1 MASATDA
8 PLASPGLANGSL
20 EEQIAYYKSQYESL
34 EAELQDFQQCSRE
47 VESELER
54 DIEQSEKRERQLK
67 ERLEER
73 GFEVDEWKAKYK
85 QAKTEANGAQNAL
98 QKEITTLREQNRAM
112 TLKLRDIEVANDDF
126 ERQARNQTSSLEDL
140 EGKYNV
146 AIERG
151 VMLEEEIKVGEQ
163 EREDLRIENQRLR
176 DELSDLSI
184 EADIIKEKLR
194 AAEETM
200 ARHMEQKTHA
210 LVTGASARPRSPVS
224 ETSSSAT
231 TLSSP
236 TTSTPPPS
244 KSKRSSATTPPSP
257 RFTDLQERKVDRR
270 RPLTLQDNTPRARD
284 YGARS
289 KHSRAPSVPWS
300 SASGRTTPGTTTRR
314 PTASHYSKRSGADG
328 ALPRTGSLYQIRGLI
343 SKMQKLESRVHN
355 VRSKLPAPTQTPPRA
370 SPRGPSAMSNHSNG
384 AGRPAART
392 RTSGST
398 TSSAAGGDTG
408 VSRLSFSAAGA
419 KGNSAGL
426 LPGASRPTSQA
437 SERSGVSN
445 VSGQSASYKRPPSRS
460 AALPARTNTT
470 LMPTRSNT
478 TGVRPKTAGNMSA
491 RPPSRGADSFFSAS
505 LGFGRSSTISQ
516 RPSSRQG
523 GNHTPTPSLSHS
535 NTTSFSSSLG
545 PPRPTGR
552 SRANTVKPTPPRRNF
567 DDDTPT
573 PPKPKARDFGF
584 ATPVSRKPD
593 FTRSMGPGSGIPTP
607 GGGSGIPTPSALP
620 RRPSRTSRR
629 SSVDALHGP
638 RAMPP
643 PGSAA
648 RERKLSEVGETW

>member
-200 ARHMEQKTHA
+200 NRHMEQKTHA

-257 RFTDLQERKVDRR
+257 RFTDLQERKFDRR

-445 VSGQSASYKRPPSRS
+445 VSGQSAS
-460 AALPARTNTT
+460 
-470 LMPTRSNT
+470 
-478 TGVRPKTAGNMSA
+478 A

-545 PPRPTGR
+545 PPH
-552 SRANTVKPTPPRRNF
+552 
-567 DDDTPT
+567 
-573 PPKPKARDFGF
+573 
-584 ATPVSRKPD
+584 

>member
-8 PLASPGLANGSL
+8 PLASPGLANGTL

-73 GFEVDEWKAKYK
+73 GFEVDEWKAKCK

-98 QKEITTLREQNRAM
+98 QREITTLREQNRAM

-146 AIERG
+146 AIERS

-210 LVTGASARPRSPVS
+210 FVTGASVRPRSPVS

-257 RFTDLQERKVDRR
+257 RFTDLQDRSSKGFEPSQRR

-284 YGARS
+284 YGAARS
-289 KHSRAPSVPWS
+289 RHSRAPSVPWS

-370 SPRGPSAMSNHSNG
+370 SPRGGSAMSNHSNG
-384 AGRPAART
+384 ASGITGRSAART

-408 VSRLSFSAAGA
+408 VSRLSFSAAGGA
-419 KGNSAGL
+419 KAPSSAGL
-426 LPGASRPTSQA
+426 LPGNTTGMSRPTSQA

-445 VSGQSASYKRPPSRS
+445 VSGQSVSFRRPPSRS
-460 AALPARTNTT
+460 TALP
-470 LMPTRSNT
+470 PTRSNT
-478 TGVRPKTAGNMSA
+478 TGVRPKTAGNMSG
-491 RPPSRGADSFFSAS
+491 RPPSRGAADSFFSAS
-505 LGFGRSSTISQ
+505 LGPF
-516 RPSSRQG
+516 SR
-523 GNHTPTPSLSHS
+523 S
-535 NTTSFSSSLG
+535 NTTGAQRPGSSQ
-545 PPRPTGR
+545 
-552 SRANTVKPTPPRRNF
+552 
-567 DDDTPT
+567 
-573 PPKPKARDFGF
+573 
-584 ATPVSRKPD
+584 D

-607 GGGSGIPTPSALP
+607 NGGSGIPTPTALP
-620 RRPSRTSRR
+620 RRPSRVSRR
-629 SSVDALHGP
+629 SSVGAHGP
-638 RAMPP
+638 RSIAP

-648 RERKLSEVGETW
+648 RERELSEVGETW